1 MRRHGE
7 KTSAALIAKE
17 AGITKPIIYRHF
29 TDIDDLYRAL
39 ADRYRA
45 TLTQQTLSVRPAEL
59 DRTARYRTVIAAYLK
74 TVEEVPNFWRFV
86 MAKGRGEGGEYG
98 ALSWFAHGWAVDLAA
113 YFVLEAG
120 DQPDSV
126 RASVLGFGLIGALQ
140 GVVGWWLQ
148 QGCPDREAV
157 AQALAD
163 LFVHGL
169 PQQVVQPPLTC

>member
-17 AGITKPIIYRHF
+17 AGSTKPIIYRHF
-29 TDIDDLYRAL
+29 ADIDDLYRAL

-45 TLTQQTLSVRPAEL
+45 KLTQRTLAVRPAEL
-59 DRTARYRTVIAAYLK
+59 DRITRYRTVITAYLQ
-74 TVEEVPNFWRFV
+74 TVEGAPNFWRFV
-86 MAKGRGEGGEYG
+86 MSKGGGESG

-120 DQPDSV
+120 DQPDPV